1 MADLEV
7 AEAALWYDERQAGLG
22 ERFLDAVETATN
34 AAARAPQLY
43 LRVHGDLR
51 RILVHRFPYALMF
64 RETDAELLIASCY
77 HLRGDPTG
85 WQSRG

>member
-7 AEAALWYDERQAGLG
+7 AEAALWYDEQQAGLG
-22 ERFLDAVETATN
+22 ERFLAAVETAAN
-34 AAARAPQLY
+34 AAARSPQLC
-43 LRVHGDLR
+43 LRVHGNLR

-64 RETDAELLIASCY
+64 RDSDAELLVASCY
-77 HLRGDPTG
+77 HLHGDPTD